1 MWSNRSEQLRDLIL
15 SVDID
20 AAECLERVE
29 FVARQCRLYGIDA
42 ELDVHRNG
50 SGHAADRHTIT
61 CQGVDQPSWVMHLV
75 LAPIGPAS
83 THIVLGVARFRRQ
96 ATGIVAGRA
105 VVAFRQT
112 VQQALTA
119 APTPRRHDNVVN
131 LRSYAALRTSA

>member
-1 MWSNRSEQLRDLIL
+1 
-15 SVDID
+15 
-20 AAECLERVE
+20 
-29 FVARQCRLYGIDA
+29 
-42 ELDVHRNG
+42 
-50 SGHAADRHTIT
+50 
-61 CQGVDQPSWVMHLV
+61 MHLV

-119 APTPRRHDNVVN
+119 APTPRRHDNVVD